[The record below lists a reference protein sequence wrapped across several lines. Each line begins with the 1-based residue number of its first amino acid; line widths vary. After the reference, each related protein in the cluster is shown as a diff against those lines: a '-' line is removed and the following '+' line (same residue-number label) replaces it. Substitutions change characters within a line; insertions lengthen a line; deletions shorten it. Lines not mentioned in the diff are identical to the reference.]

1 MLFIGD
7 FTDVALNAIGLSVQA
22 SQDQQNDNQKL
33 YLYFVY
39 FKLYVTFSGDRQS
52 LWKMKLYESKP
63 FP

>member
-33 YLYFVY
+33 NLYFVY
-39 FKLYVTFSGDRQS
+39 FKLY
-52 LWKMKLYESKP
+52 ESKP

>member
-39 FKLYVTFSGDRQS
+39 FKLYVTSSGDRQS